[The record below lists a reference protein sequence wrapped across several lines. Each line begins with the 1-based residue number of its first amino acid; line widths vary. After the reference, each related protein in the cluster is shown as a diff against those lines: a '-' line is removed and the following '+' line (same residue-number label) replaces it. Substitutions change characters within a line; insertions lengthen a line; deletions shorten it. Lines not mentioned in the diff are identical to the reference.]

1 MANITDPPM
10 TDRTAKKI
18 AEQLE
23 AIARRMEAGGQG
35 EKGEKGDP
43 GEKGEKGDK
52 GDKGAPGPQGPA
64 GEKGE
69 KGDPGQDGAPGE
81 KGEKGDPGE
90 KGDKGDTGEMG
101 PTGPRG
107 ATGPQGEAG
116 PQGPQGE
123 PGDTGPKGDIGLTG
137 QQGEKG
143 EKGDPGEQG
152 PQGIQGERGEKGEK
166 GEKGDP
172 GEKGE
177 KGDSGDGISE
187 TAKTLLM
194 TIFQNGTY
202 KNDMTANIN
211 ALKTEWGMST
221 DPDAPDTDQPLYKL
235 AAAKQ
240 FLPANKECI
249 DTGIKLFEDVSAQP
263 TWTLLIDADDFGRL
277 TNLTSAVY
285 LLDCFTKASP
295 YPGLTMHMATNGGLC
310 LGMSNKIYRL
320 DWCGGSTSRRF
331 TGYLQV
337 KGTQWR
343 LGSDPASNAW
353 EDIQNYTN
361 VDQTL
366 IIGAYKLADGS
377 YANYWNGTMERF
389 EVWNKELTNDEI
401 TAWINAKNS

>member
-10 TDRTAKKI
+10 TDKTAKKI

-52 GDKGAPGPQGPA
+52 GDKGDPGPAGPA

-116 PQGPQGE
+116 PQGPQGPQGE

-137 QQGEKG
+137 PQGEKG

-152 PQGIQGERGEKGEK
+152 PQGIKGER
-166 GEKGDP
+166 GDP

-187 TAKTLLM
+187 NAKTLLM
-194 TIFQNGTY
+194 TILQNGTY
-202 KNDMTANIN
+202 KGDMTANIK

-221 DPDAPDTDQPLYKL
+221 DPDTPDTDQPLYKL

-377 YANYWNGTMERF
+377 YANYWDGTLERF